1 MDVQEAVSAIKDRAL
16 KEKVLSEVAKL
27 VANPHASASYVLAE
41 AIGKLKGMEG
51 AFVSKAESDGISL
64 DQFANPEPEEKDKNC
79 IFHGRFLEKGGAMVL
94 VSVSGSGKSIITMQ
108 FAYAWA
114 LGRELF
120 GIRPLRPLK
129 IGIFQTE
136 DSNEIIAETRASM
149 REGFKRIH
157 EWTDDDITN
166 AEKNITFHNPKGKM
180 GDEFIAYLR
189 ETQRRKRY
197 DLVFI
202 NPLSG
207 VTSFDISNNTEMNHF
222 LCKQL
227 DPIIKHDEDMK
238 CGLIIIH
245 HTNKPPA
252 ANMRAGFGTDQYAQY
267 IGAGAAKL
275 TNWMRS
281 MLAIVPEKEEGLF
294 LLVAAKRGERL
305 GWPKNPAAKS
315 PNPTRFIRHSRPDE
329 HVIFWQE
336 VEGGVSTTETAPK
349 ATIEDDAKRLAKDL
363 KSEARTLT
371 AARQYAKD
379 LFKRSR
385 GDAVYDAIVQ
395 DPEKYGL
402 TIKPTGKA
410 SQTIIGSAESV
421 EKYFSTLKEE
431 EAAAMRAKLA
441 KMEAPE

>member
-41 AIGKLKGMEG
+41 AIGKLKGMES

-64 DQFANPEPEEKDKNC
+64 DKFANPEPEEKDKNC

-94 VSVSGSGKSIITMQ
+94 VSVSGSGKSVITMQ
-108 FAYAWA
+108 FAYPWA

-136 DSNEIIAETRASM
+136 DSKEEIADFRASM
-149 REGFKRIH
+149 REGFKRFN
-157 EWTDDDITN
+157 EWTDEDIQK
-166 AEKNITFHNPKGKM
+166 AEESIVFHFPNGRM
-180 GDEFIAYLR
+180 GDAFVAYLR
-189 ETQRRKRY
+189 ETQQREHY
-197 DLVFI
+197 DLVVI

-207 VTSFDISNNTEMNHF
+207 VTSFDLSSNKEMVDF
-222 LCKQL
+222 LCGQL
-227 DPIIKHDEDMK
+227 DPIIKHDEDTK

-294 LLVAAKRGERL
+294 LLVAAKKGERL

-315 PNPTRFIRHSRPDE
+315 PNPTRLIRHSRPDE
-329 HVIFWQE
+329 HVMFWQE
-336 VEGGVSTTETAPK
+336 VEGGVSTAEPAPK
-349 ATIEDDAKRLAKDL
+349 ATIEDDAKCLADHL
-363 KSEARTLT
+363 QAEARTLT
-371 AARQYAKD
+371 DARQYAKD

-385 GDAVYDAIVQ
+385 GDAVYEEVAKHLT
-395 DPEKYGL
+395 KYGL
-402 TIKPTGKA
+402 VTRKA
-410 SQTIIGSAESV
+410 GASNKSVIGSEESV
-421 EKYFSTLKEE
+421 EKWFSSDAENQLR
-431 EAAAMRAKLA
+431 EAQAKIS
-441 KMEAPE
+441 K